1 MNSTINRS
9 YLWLLL
15 YMANEIP
22 LYDIGSVSEFR
33 KDNILVSRFAP
44 YYDAHQKLKH
54 AHRHSFFHVL
64 LFTQGKG
71 THSIDFETFN
81 IQSFQIY
88 FMVPGQV
95 HTWNFDG
102 FVDGYVINFSSDVF
116 QSFLL
121 NPDFIESFIFF
132 RGHASDSVINIPPG
146 SQLKIQS
153 LFEDILNESLQ
164 NKGFELT
171 MVKALMINI
180 FVLVSRFRS
189 SNNGSDTSSY
199 NYTLLKNFQKLISN
213 NYKALKLPKEY
224 AELLYITP
232 NHLNAL
238 CNDLLGI
245 SAGEVIRNRLFL
257 EAKRLLINPDL
268 SVSEIADV
276 LNFTDN
282 SYFTKAFK
290 KHVGVVPEEFRKIIL
305 R

>member
-1 MNSTINRS
+1 MTR
-9 YLWLLL
+9 
-15 YMANEIP
+15 EIP
-22 LYDIGSVSEFR
+22 LYDIGAVSEFR

-44 YYDAHQKLKH
+44 YYEAHQNLRH
-54 AHRHSFFHVL
+54 AHRHSFYHVL
-64 LFTQGKG
+64 LFTKGGG
-71 THSIDFETFN
+71 THSIDFETFA
-81 IQSFQIY
+81 IQPFQIY

-95 HTWNFDG
+95 HSWNFDG
-102 FVDGYVINFSSDVF
+102 FVEGYVINFSSDVF

-121 NPDFIESFIFF
+121 NPDLIESFSFF
-132 RGHASDSVINIPPG
+132 RGNASDSVINIPAG

-153 LFEDILNESLQ
+153 LFEDILNESLE
-164 NKGFELT
+164 NKGFEST
-171 MVKALMINI
+171 MVKTLMINI
-180 FVLVSRFRS
+180 FVLVSRLVPS
-189 SNNGSDTSSY
+189 KSGADTSSY
-199 NYTLLKNFQKLISN
+199 NHTLLKNFQKLISD
-213 NYKALKLPKEY
+213 NYKDLKLPKEY

-268 SVSEIADV
+268 SVSEIADI

-290 KHVGVVPEEFRKIIL
+290 KHVGGTPEEFRKTIL